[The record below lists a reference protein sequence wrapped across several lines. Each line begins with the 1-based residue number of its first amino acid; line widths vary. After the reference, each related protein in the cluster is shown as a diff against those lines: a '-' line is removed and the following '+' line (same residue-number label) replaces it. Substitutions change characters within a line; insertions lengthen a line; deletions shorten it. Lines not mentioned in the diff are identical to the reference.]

1 MNTAESVNS
10 VTIYIDGACR
20 GNPGPGGYGII
31 IKAVGVQNEHSGG
44 FRMTTNNRMEIMPAI
59 IALETLK
66 YPSIAVIY
74 SDSQYLVNAI
84 SAGWAKKWQSNGWLR
99 NKTDKAL
106 NPDLWKRLLK
116 LCDYHRVE
124 FRWIKGHNSHKE
136 NERCDALSVAAA
148 AKPNLPA
155 DPGYERRNPEPV
167 TSRLL

>member
-1 MNTAESVNS
+1 MNTTEAANT

-31 IKAVGVQNEHSGG
+31 LKSGSGDKELSGG
-44 FRMTTNNRMEIMPAI
+44 FRLTTNNRMEIMPAI
-59 IALETLK
+59 VALEMLK
-66 YPSIAVIY
+66 SPCGVVIY
-74 SDSQYLVNAI
+74 SDSRYLVNAM
-84 SAGWAKKWQSNGWLR
+84 SAGWAKRWQTNGWMR

-136 NERCDALSVAAA
+136 NERCDVLSVAAA
-148 AKPNLPA
+148 GKPDLPA
-155 DPGYERRNPEPV
+155 DPGYKGRSPEPV
-167 TSRLL
+167 TQKLL